1 MSSSK
6 GQLAPVRVSMVGV
19 EGLRFCLHTWDP
31 PRRRRTTPTL
41 VLPGVA
47 GGGIDFA
54 ALADMLRA
62 DRTVFAAD
70 LPGCGDSEQRGP
82 YDPVHVAERVAA
94 LVLHLADDF
103 AGDARVDV
111 VGHGM
116 GGNVAIALASAR
128 PDLVRRLVVVNAP
141 YRTRHAPWPRSLPN
155 LRARGARDLPSVP
168 HVADVGVRAGW
179 LRGHLAT
186 RLALGE
192 VHVERVLQVW
202 GTDDR
207 WLTPRTAGL
216 VFRDLAAGTPDARQV
231 TVPGGGHRPHLTDP
245 YVVASAVTEFL
256 RSA

>member
-1 MSSSK
+1 MSPSK
-6 GQLAPVRVSMVGV
+6 GQQSPIRVSMVGV
-19 EGLRFCLHTWDP
+19 EGLRFCLHAWDP

-41 VLPGVA
+41 VLPGV
-47 GGGIDFA
+47 GGRGLDFA
-54 ALADMLRA
+54 VLAGLLRS

-70 LPGCGDSEQRGP
+70 LPGCGDSERRGP
-82 YDPVHVAERVAA
+82 YDAVQVAERVAA

-116 GGNVAIALASAR
+116 GGNVAIALASGR

-141 YRTRHAPWPRSLPN
+141 YRTRHAPWPRSLPD
-155 LRARGARDLPSVP
+155 LRARGPVDLPSVP
-168 HVADVGVRAGW
+168 HLADLRVRAAW
-179 LRGHLAT
+179 HRGHLAT

-192 VHVERVLQVW
+192 VHVDRVLQVW

-207 WLTPRTAGL
+207 WLTPRTAGI

-231 TVPGGGHRPHLTDP
+231 TVAGGGHRPHLTDP
-245 YVVASAVTEFL
+245 HVVASVVAEFL